1 VITGKVTSDYR
12 VNGVPLIDGK
22 AEIKVYITVRSPMGV
37 GDKCVFASQ
46 EKYVKFHEAT
56 VEYESGYFIGNNLNL
71 DIMYKRHIE
80 HNKKIFLVHRKRDKQ
95 FIIF

>member
-1 VITGKVTSDYR
+1 MRQLVNQSDNRLKQVCVDTGEPVITGKVTSDYR

-46 EKYVKFHEAT
+46 EKSVVGEVMPNKIT
-56 VEYESGYFIGNNLNL
+56 TESGLEIDALIG
-71 DIMYKRHIE
+71 
-80 HNKKIFLVHRKRDKQ
+80 VS
-95 FIIF
+95 